1 MQAFYFIRCVCLRF
15 KSERFSSLCADGS
28 APQIAIQANRDK
40 FLSENMRL
48 IGVNCIEEAGISI
61 VGQDAII
68 ESYDKALKWLVS
80 AYGQAIYEFETG
92 QYETGTEQIEA
103 LRGRILDVYTFF
115 SELRG

>member
-1 MQAFYFIRCVCLRF
+1 
-15 KSERFSSLCADGS
+15 
-28 APQIAIQANRDK
+28 
-40 FLSENMRL
+40 MRL

-115 SELRG
+115 SELRGWKKSTPGERDDEGDRGMGDNLLNRDKQVDG